1 MPRLKT
7 PGRRDATRAL
17 ALTGVLLLA
26 GWPLLAAPAEDEPT
40 VLERRVKA
48 AFVFKF
54 TGYIEWPNEAFL
66 QADTP
71 VTIAVAG
78 DDELAAELAQA
89 VAGRTAGGR
98 PLLVKRLK
106 GVESLADVHILFV
119 GRAETARLP
128 QWVKMARSKPV
139 LIVTEAAGALNH
151 GGMINFLVI
160 RERVRFEI
168 SLEAAEKQGLK
179 FSSRL
184 LAVAQNVRK
193 AAPQ

>member
-7 PGRRDATRAL
+7 PGRRDATQAL
-17 ALTGVLLLA
+17 ALMGVLLLG
-26 GWPLLAAPAEDEPT
+26 GWPLLAAPADDEPT
-40 VLERRVKA
+40 ELERRVKA
-48 AFVFKF
+48 AFIFKF
-54 TGYIEWPNEAFL
+54 TGYVEWPEGVFP

-71 VTIAVAG
+71 FTFAVAG

-98 PLLVKRLK
+98 PLLVKKLK
-106 GVESLADVHILFV
+106 GAESLANVHILFV
-119 GRAETARLP
+119 GRAETERLP
-128 QWVKMARSKPV
+128 QLARMARSKPV

-151 GGMINFLVI
+151 GSMINFLVI

-168 SLEAAEKQGLK
+168 SLEAAEKHGLK